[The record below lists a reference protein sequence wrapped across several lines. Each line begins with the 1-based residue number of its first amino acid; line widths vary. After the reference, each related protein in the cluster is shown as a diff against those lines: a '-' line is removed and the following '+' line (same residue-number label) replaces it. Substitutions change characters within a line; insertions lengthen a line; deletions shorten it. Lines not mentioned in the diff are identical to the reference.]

1 MNDPNVK
8 AIVIDVDS
16 PGGTVSGV
24 DELATEIYNA
34 RKQGTKKITAVSDCL
49 CASAAYWIASQANEV
64 VVSPTSL
71 TGSIGVYQLHEDDSE
86 MLSQVGVKVTLISAG
101 PYKTEG
107 NSYEPLGEEARV
119 AMQGMVDDFYGM
131 FTKAAARGRGVAVK
145 AVTGGFGQGRLLTAQ
160 DAVKQGLADRI
171 ATLDEVLTKFGVK
184 QSAGSSAALTP
195 PAIAESGSA
204 LRADTVIDDDNV
216 DDASDAECSCECE
229 ACVAGDCGA
238 CTHEGCDP
246 EEEGC
251 QGCGM
256 ASDASKKTGNPAAA
270 ATAARARRLRLARI

>member
-1 MNDPNVK
+1 
-8 AIVIDVDS
+8 VIDVDS

-107 NSYEPLGEEARV
+107 NNYEPLGEEARV

-131 FTKAAARGRGVAVK
+131 FTKAVARGRGVAVK
-145 AVTGGFGQGRLLTAQ
+145 AVSGGFGQGRVLTAQ

-171 ATLDEVLTKFGVK
+171 ATLDEVLAKFGVK
-184 QSAGSSAALTP
+184 QSAGSSAATEP

-229 ACVAGDCGA
+229 GCVAGDCGS

-246 EEEGC
+246 EAEDC
-251 QGCGM
+251 QGCAM
-256 ASDASKKTGNPAAA
+256 ASGAAKKGANPAAA
-270 ATAARARRLRLARI
+270 ARSRRLRLARI